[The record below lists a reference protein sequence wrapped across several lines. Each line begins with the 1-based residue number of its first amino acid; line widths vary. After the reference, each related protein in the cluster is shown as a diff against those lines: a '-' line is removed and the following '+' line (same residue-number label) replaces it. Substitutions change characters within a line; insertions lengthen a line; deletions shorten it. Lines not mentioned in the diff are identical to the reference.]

1 MKVLRKKKFVLFEYF
16 QRTFPMIGILSM
28 FPASLARRVL
38 DAPGIFGRQ
47 SSSSCYELRRALVLV
62 EFGFT
67 YSGLVRQLPVFS
79 RLNFGETTNPD
90 Q

>member
-1 MKVLRKKKFVLFEYF
+1 MKLTHCKLALLADTGGLRPSSFGFTMKVLRKKKFVLFEYF

-47 SSSSCYELRRALVLV
+47 SSSSCYELDV
-62 EFGFT
+62 E
-67 YSGLVRQLPVFS
+67 L
-79 RLNFGETTNPD
+79 
-90 Q
+90 